1 MVPPNTHDWRLFI
14 KPHEL
19 AFLLQVAIACRS
31 GRSCCRTTTTGSP
44 VPQLVPPTSASQAH
58 GFLVDT
64 AHFRGMRPTVD
75 PMQLLRQR
83 PDPSWLSRPPSP
95 PLSDFVEISSLEVNY
110 LGWAVKA
117 PNGLAGAAQSVGA
130 AHVAEAPTHPPGALA
145 QGLRDFQSVPSGA
158 STT

>member
-1 MVPPNTHDWRLFI
+1 MVPPNTHDWRLYI
-14 KPHEL
+14 KPHEA
-19 AFLLQVAIACRS
+19 AFLLQVAVARRS
-31 GRSCCRTTTTGSP
+31 GAPAAVPPRLAHPDLSSCPTTTF
-44 VPQLVPPTSASQAH
+44 SQAH

-83 PDPSWLSRPPSP
+83 PDPSWLSRPPPP

-117 PNGLAGAAQSVGA
+117 PDGLADAAHSIGA
-130 AHVAEAPTHPPGALA
+130 AHAGEAPKHPPGALA
-145 QGLRDFQSVPSGA
+145 QGLRDFQSVP
-158 STT
+158 T